1 MLCSPRPVC
10 SLLCSVD
17 MITLL
22 YLLIN
27 VSSAELKNAIQPS
40 NIYGTFAGARR
51 MLQVYF
57 FLFQLLQFKL
67 NTGQMTFSTLD
78 IDKGDFESLSD
89 NEESEKQPD
98 IDLELT
104 SSISNSSTKSGSN
117 SVSHYTGVS
126 SGMVNGVSSGAKPKR
141 LTSMEMDAEDEPL

>member
-1 MLCSPRPVC
+1 
-10 SLLCSVD
+10 
-17 MITLL
+17 MITSL

-27 VSSAELKNAIQPS
+27 VSSAELKNATRPS
-40 NIYGTFAGARR
+40 NIYGTFAWARR

-104 SSISNSSTKSGSN
+104 SPISNSSAKSGSN
-117 SVSHYTGVS
+117 SVSHITGVS
-126 SGMVNGVSSGAKPKR
+126 SGMMNGVSSGAKPKR